1 MPAETD
7 RAPLFS
13 APVATP
19 HAATGGSGEYTGE
32 DVSIFELEEALST
45 GPVVLAFFPGVFSR
59 TCTKELCSMRDWW
72 ADLEEL
78 DAAVYGVSADTP
90 FSQLAFID
98 EYDVNSRC
106 SAASKTTL
114 SRSTAFA
121 AGTVPSKG
129 SPNGRSS

>member
-45 GPVVLAFFPGVFSR
+45 GPVVLAFFPGVSSR
-59 TCTKELCSMRDWW
+59 TCTKELCSMRDW
-72 ADLEEL
+72 
-78 DAAVYGVSADTP
+78 
-90 FSQLAFID
+90 
-98 EYDVNSRC
+98 
-106 SAASKTTL
+106 
-114 SRSTAFA
+114 
-121 AGTVPSKG
+121 
-129 SPNGRSS
+129 